1 MDITRLI
8 LNNWGFLLAN
18 AKCQQIAVE
27 IGGEI
32 MAFIN
37 QMMFGLTDK
46 RCGAFAI
53 AYWFWIVSRHRDP
66 MSETTVSDA
75 DKNTI
80 ARIYDAI
87 RFGPNDLG
95 IDEDFSNPE
104 KMIKFIYE
112 NSRHR
117 YFGTLESSNRALI
130 ERFGNNFGHVVEH
143 RSLRPLRNGEYAILM
158 VSSDSSINPTHYV
171 LVEKDEN
178 GINVIDPVNGIRM
191 NYTGHNIDTL
201 NPGVFGYY
209 NCYTAIYI
217 NPVDDKA

>member
-1 MDITRLI
+1 MDITRVI
-8 LNNWGFLLAN
+8 LSNWGYLLAN

-53 AYWFWIVSRHRDP
+53 AYWLWL
-66 MSETTVSDA
+66 EGN
-75 DKNTI
+75 NTLPI
-80 ARIYDAI
+80 NDEKVVEDIYIKI
-87 RFGPNDLG
+87 RFTHGTEH
-95 IDEDFSNPE
+95 IDKEFSNPF
-104 KMIKFIYE
+104 KMVKYINDNYSDRYTASLKC
-112 NSRHR
+112 NSDCV
-117 YFGTLESSNRALI
+117 LKLVQEM
-130 ERFGNNFGHVVEH
+130 HVDDIVGPFPVKSELPK
-143 RSLRPLRNGEYAILM
+143 LRVGEFAILM

-191 NYTGHNIDTL
+191 NYAGHNIDTL